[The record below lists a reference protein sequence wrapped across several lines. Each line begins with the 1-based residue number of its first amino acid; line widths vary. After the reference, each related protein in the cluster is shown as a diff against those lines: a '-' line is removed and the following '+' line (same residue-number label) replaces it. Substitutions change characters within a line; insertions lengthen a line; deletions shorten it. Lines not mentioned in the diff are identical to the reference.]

1 MRSLQTQDVFAFVRM
16 IDEVGIKD
24 ELKALMLAKNSLTEI
39 TTESLES
46 FGYDF
51 IFTLMEGASKK
62 KAEESI
68 YEFFSNIMECSK
80 DDIRTME
87 PTEFLENVIKIAD
100 VEKWKS
106 FFTSVARLMK
116 SN

>member
-1 MRSLQTQDVFAFVRM
+1 MRNLQTQDVFAFVRM

-24 ELKALMLAKNSLTEI
+24 QLKTLILSKDNLTEV
-39 TTESLES
+39 TTES
-46 FGYDF
+46 FGYDL

-68 YEFFSNIMECSK
+68 YEFFANIMEVQK
-80 DDIRTME
+80 DDIRHMD
-87 PTEFLENVIKIAD
+87 PVEFMQKVVEIAD
-100 VEKWKS
+100 VEKWKN
-106 FFTSVARLMK
+106 FFTSAARLMK

>member
-1 MRSLQTQDVFAFVRM
+1 MRNLQTQDVFAFVRM

-24 ELKALMLAKNSLTEI
+24 QLKTLILSKDNLTEV
-39 TTESLES
+39 TTES
-46 FGYDF
+46 FGYDL

-68 YEFFSNIMECSK
+68 YEFFSNIMECPK
-80 DDIRTME
+80 EDIRTME
-87 PTEFLENVIKIAD
+87 PTEFLENIIKIAD

-106 FFTSVARLMK
+106 FFTSAARLMK